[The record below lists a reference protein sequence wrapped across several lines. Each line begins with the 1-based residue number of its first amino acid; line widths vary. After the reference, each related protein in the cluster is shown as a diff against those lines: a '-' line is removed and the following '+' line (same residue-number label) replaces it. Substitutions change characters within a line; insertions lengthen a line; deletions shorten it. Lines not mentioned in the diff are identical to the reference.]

1 MDERVEAQ
9 CEEVNL
15 FKKKKYL
22 RTAPV
27 SGVLPVT
34 GNKTRLIRPGWLI
47 FDCMVERSVIL
58 KWIIILL
65 ITFVD

>member
-1 MDERVEAQ
+1 M
-9 CEEVNL
+9 
-15 FKKKKYL
+15 
-22 RTAPV
+22 